1 MRVDLAYNKLN
12 IVFRYQSFVSKNETE
27 NSENLIHKLE
37 GKVMYNKVTSMQTQ
51 TLKDVIMANGKG
63 IQT

>member
-37 GKVMYNKVTSMQTQ
+37 GKVMYNKVTSM
-51 TLKDVIMANGKG
+51 
-63 IQT
+63 